1 MSGVGGWKG
10 AGGQRRWGH
19 TASPQGSWAGWPFE
33 VSRAGGRGRV
43 KGRGRVALPRTE
55 AAPRRSRDLDQG
67 SVPAEMIPNKS
78 TRGPSAGSPPQ
89 SGG

>member
-1 MSGVGGWKG
+1 M
-10 AGGQRRWGH
+10 
-19 TASPQGSWAGWPFE
+19 E
-33 VSRAGGRGRV
+33 GGRWAEEVGPHSQPPRKLGGVALRGVQSWRQVRV